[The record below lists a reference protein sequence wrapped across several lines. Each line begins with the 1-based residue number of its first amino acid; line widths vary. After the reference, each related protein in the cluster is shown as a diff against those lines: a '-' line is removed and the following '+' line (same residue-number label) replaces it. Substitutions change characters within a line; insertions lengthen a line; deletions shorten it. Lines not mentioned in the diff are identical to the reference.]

1 MIVNANSSLVL
12 GEFANTL
19 AASLNVE
26 GDDIARHNT
35 DVILGYLYRLC
46 GQYNVNLD
54 GLRRASMLLAGS
66 YTTEPEPEQ
75 KQPQVEEKSE

>member
-26 GDDIARHNT
+26 GDDAARHNT
-35 DVILGYLYRLC
+35 DIILGYLYRLC

-66 YTTEPEPEQ
+66 YTPEPEPEQ
-75 KQPQVEEKSE
+75 EQPQVEEKSE

>member
-26 GDDIARHNT
+26 GDDVACHNT
-35 DVILGYLYRLC
+35 DIILGYLYRLC

-66 YTTEPEPEQ
+66 YTPELEQ
-75 KQPQVEEKSE
+75 EQPQVEEKSE

>member
-19 AASLNVE
+19 ASSLNVE

-35 DVILGYLYRLC
+35 DIILGYLYRLC

-66 YTTEPEPEQ
+66 YTPEPEQ
-75 KQPQVEEKSE
+75 DQPQVEEKSE

>member
-26 GDDIARHNT
+26 GDDVARHNT
-35 DVILGYLYRLC
+35 DIILGYLYRLC

-66 YTTEPEPEQ
+66 YAPEPEPEQ
-75 KQPQVEEKSE
+75 EQPQVEEKSE